1 MAAVLVCVVGPVQVL
16 EDVNGFYLQRCSA
29 CGEERWW
36 ERLDGPGS
44 ARSAALGH
52 ANVHGLRRRARR
64 W

>member
-1 MAAVLVCVVGPVQVL
+1 MAAVLICVVGPVQVL
-16 EDVNGFYLQRCSA
+16 EDVNGFYLQRCTA
-29 CGEERWW
+29 CGD

-52 ANVHGLRRRARR
+52 ANVHGLRRRAGR